1 MTAIPTRAT
10 LSRRKPDR
18 GGAAM
23 PTSLFIAK
31 LLGPMFLVLG
41 VALFARPE
49 AFRALLRE
57 FVASGIWMYMAGFF
71 GLLGGLA
78 LILTHNVW
86 ALDWRVLI
94 TLIGWAS
101 LVRALVTIFAPQ
113 WIASIGAKLIEWRG
127 VFAAAAVVDLV
138 IGAILSYFGYFA

>member
-1 MTAIPTRAT
+1 
-10 LSRRKPDR
+10 
-18 GGAAM
+18 M

-31 LLGPMFLVLG
+31 LIGPIFLVVG
-41 VALFARPE
+41 VALLARLE

-57 FVASGIWMYMAGFF
+57 FVTSAISLYMAGFF

-113 WIASIGAKLIEWRG
+113 WIASIGAALIEFRG
-127 VFAAAAVVDLV
+127 VFAVAAAIDLV
-138 IGAILSYFGYFA
+138 IGAILSYFGYSA

>member
-1 MTAIPTRAT
+1 
-10 LSRRKPDR
+10 
-18 GGAAM
+18 M

-31 LLGPMFLVLG
+31 LLGPIFLVVG
-41 VALFARPE
+41 VALLARPE

-57 FVASGIWMYMAGFF
+57 FVASGALMYLAGFF

-78 LILTHNVW
+78 LILAHNVW

-101 LVRALVTIFAPQ
+101 LVRALVTIFSPR
-113 WIASIGAKLIEWRG
+113 WIASIGAKLIELRG
-127 VFAAAAVVDLV
+127 AFAAAAAIDLV
-138 IGAILSYFGYFA
+138 IGAILSYFGYSA

>member
-1 MTAIPTRAT
+1 MQ
-10 LSRRKPDR
+10 
-18 GGAAM
+18 
-23 PTSLFIAK
+23 TSLFIAK
-31 LLGPMFLVLG
+31 LLGPIFLVVG
-41 VALFARPE
+41 VALLSRPE
-49 AFRALLRE
+49 AFRSLLRE
-57 FVASGIWMYMAGFF
+57 FVASGVLMYLAGFF

-113 WIASIGAKLIEWRG
+113 WIASIGAKLIELRG
-127 VFAAAAVVDLV
+127 VFAVAAAIDLV
-138 IGAILSYFGYFA
+138 IGAILSYFGYSA